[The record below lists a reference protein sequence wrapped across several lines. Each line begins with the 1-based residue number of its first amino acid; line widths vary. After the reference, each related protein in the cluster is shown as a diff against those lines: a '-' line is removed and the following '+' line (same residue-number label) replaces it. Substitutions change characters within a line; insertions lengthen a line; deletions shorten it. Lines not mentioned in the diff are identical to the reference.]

1 MNEEESMKR
10 RKNLCF
16 QGAALLLIAITVLLA
31 PGAGAQSKYK
41 TLHRFKGGKDAEG
54 AYASLIFDQKG
65 NLYGTEAGGGNQ
77 NNGTVFKLTPNAD
90 GSWTESV
97 LYTFCSLSHC
107 ADGAFP
113 TASLIFDGTGNL
125 YGTAYAGGANG
136 LGTVFKLAPNAHG
149 SWTESVL
156 HTFTG
161 GTDGGFPWASLIFD
175 QMGNL
180 YGTTYGGADDL
191 GTVFK
196 LTPNADGSWTESVL
210 HNFTGG
216 ADGANPYASLIFDQA
231 GNLYGT
237 TSEGGD
243 GSSCPYQHCGVV
255 FELMPNGNGT
265 WTESVL
271 HRFKGGEDG
280 GFPYAGL
287 IFDQAG
293 NLYGTTEV
301 GGNRVCLDG
310 CGVVFELTRQDD
322 GSWAE
327 SLPYSFSDR
336 DGRYPL
342 AGLISDTAGNL
353 YGTTNLGGDRS
364 LCGGT
369 GCGVVF
375 KLVPN
380 SNGKWTETVL
390 HRFLDR
396 PGAGPYAGLIFDASG
411 NLYGTTV
418 GDVNSTH
425 GSVFEITP

>member
-1 MNEEESMKR
+1 MKR

-31 PGAGAQSKYK
+31 PGAGAQSKCK

-54 AYASLIFDQKG
+54 AYAGLIFDQKG

-77 NNGTVFKLTPNAD
+77 NNGTVFKLMPNAD
-90 GSWTESV
+90 GSWSESV

-107 ADGAFP
+107 ADGGFP
-113 TASLIFDGTGNL
+113 TASLIFDQVGNL
-125 YGTAYAGGANG
+125 YGTAFAGGAHG
-136 LGTVFKLAPNAHG
+136 LGTVFKLAPNADG

-156 HTFTG
+156 HNFTG
-161 GTDGGFPWASLIFD
+161 GTDGAYPWASLIFD
-175 QMGNL
+175 QTGNL

-216 ADGANPYASLIFDQA
+216 TDGANPYASLIFDQA
-231 GNLYGT
+231 GNLYGAT
-237 TSEGGD
+237 IEGGER
-243 GSSCPYQHCGVV
+243 SSCLYDNCGVV
-255 FELMPNGNGT
+255 FELMPNANGT
-265 WTESVL
+265 WRESVL
-271 HRFKGGEDG
+271 YRFGGGKGGEW
-280 GFPYAGL
+280 PYGGL
-287 IFDQAG
+287 IIDQAG
-293 NLYGTTEV
+293 NLYGTAEFA
-301 GGNRVCLDG
+301 GNLSQCLDG
-310 CGVVFELTRQDD
+310 CGVVFELTRQKD

-327 SLPYSFSDR
+327 SVLYRFSGR

-342 AGLISDTAGNL
+342 SGLIFDAAGNL

-380 SNGKWTETVL
+380 SNGTWTETVL

-396 PGAGPYAGLIFDASG
+396 PGAGPYAGLILDASG

-418 GDVNSTH
+418 GDVPTTH

>member
-1 MNEEESMKR
+1 
-10 RKNLCF
+10 
-16 QGAALLLIAITVLLA
+16 
-31 PGAGAQSKYK
+31 
-41 TLHRFKGGKDAEG
+41 
-54 AYASLIFDQKG
+54 
-65 NLYGTEAGGGNQ
+65 
-77 NNGTVFKLTPNAD
+77 
-90 GSWTESV
+90 
-97 LYTFCSLSHC
+97 
-107 ADGAFP
+107 
-113 TASLIFDGTGNL
+113 
-125 YGTAYAGGANG
+125 
-136 LGTVFKLAPNAHG
+136 
-149 SWTESVL
+149 
-156 HTFTG
+156 
-161 GTDGGFPWASLIFD
+161 
-175 QMGNL
+175 
-180 YGTTYGGADDL
+180 
-191 GTVFK
+191 
-196 LTPNADGSWTESVL
+196 
-210 HNFTGG
+210 
-216 ADGANPYASLIFDQA
+216 
-231 GNLYGT
+231 
-237 TSEGGD
+237 
-243 GSSCPYQHCGVV
+243 VV

-271 HRFKGGEDG
+271 HRFKGGKDG

-301 GGNRVCLDG
+301 GGNRVCLDS
-310 CGVVFELTRQDD
+310 CGVVFELTRQED

-327 SLPYSFSDR
+327 SVPYSFSDR